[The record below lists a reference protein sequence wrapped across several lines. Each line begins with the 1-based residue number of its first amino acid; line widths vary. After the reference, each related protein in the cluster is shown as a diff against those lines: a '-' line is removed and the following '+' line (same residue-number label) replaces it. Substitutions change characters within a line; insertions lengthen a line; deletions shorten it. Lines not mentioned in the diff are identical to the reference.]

1 MKLLVVEDEAL
12 LRHHLFTRL
21 TDSGHVVEAVANA
34 EEALYQT
41 GQFNHDLAII
51 DLGLPGMGGLD
62 LIRQLRTQAKTFPI
76 LILTARGNWQD
87 KVEGLAA
94 GADDYVV
101 KPFQFEELEARL
113 NALLRRSSGFTQS
126 TIVAGPLL
134 LDLNR
139 KQASLDAEPL
149 ALTAYEY
156 RILEY
161 LMRHHQ
167 QVVPKD
173 RLMEQ
178 LYPDDDER
186 DPNVR
191 CWSAACVASLKVR
204 AGSNRSKPCAVS
216 ATCSMSAALDSFSSR
231 SFDARRHHVGGVVH
245 ARLAAGH
252 ARRVQPGIAGLDRA
266 APGLGCDHADLGGTY
281 RERSP
286 GDAGAVA

>member
-12 LRHHLFTRL
+12 LRHHLRTRL
-21 TDSGHVVEAVANA
+21 TEAGHVVEAVANA
-34 EEALYQT
+34 EEALYQV
-41 GQFNHDLAII
+41 GQFTHDLAVI
-51 DLGLPGMGGLD
+51 DLGLPGISGLE
-62 LIRQLRTQAKTFPI
+62 LIRQLRGQGRAFPI

-113 NALLRRSSGFTQS
+113 NALLRRSSGFIQS
-126 TIVAGPLL
+126 TITAGPLL

-139 KQASLDAEPL
+139 KQATLAEQPL

-161 LMRHHQ
+161 LMLHHQ
-167 QVVPKD
+167 QVVPKE

-186 DPNVR
+186 DPNVIEVLVGRLRRKLEGEVAFKPIDTVRGMGYLFTER
-191 CWSAACVASLKVR
+191 C
-204 AGSNRSKPCAVS
+204 
-216 ATCSMSAALDSFSSR
+216 T
-231 SFDARRHHVGGVVH
+231 
-245 ARLAAGH
+245 
-252 ARRVQPGIAGLDRA
+252 
-266 APGLGCDHADLGGTY
+266 
-281 RERSP
+281 
-286 GDAGAVA
+286 

>member
-12 LRHHLFTRL
+12 LRHHLRTRL
-21 TDSGHVVEAVANA
+21 TEAGHVVEAVANA
-34 EEALYQT
+34 EEALYQVA
-41 GQFNHDLAII
+41 QFNHDLAVI
-51 DLGLPGMGGLD
+51 DLGLPGIGGLD
-62 LIRQLRTQAKTFPI
+62 LIRQLRALGKAFPI

-113 NALLRRSSGFTQS
+113 NALLRRSSGFIQS
-126 TIVAGPLL
+126 TITAGPLL

-139 KQASLDAEPL
+139 KHAALAEQPL

-161 LMRHHQ
+161 LMLHHQ
-167 QVVPKD
+167 QVVPKE

-186 DPNVR
+186 DPNVIEVLVGR
-191 CWSAACVASLKVR
+191 LRRKLEGPAGFKPIDTVR
-204 AGSNRSKPCAVS
+204 
-216 ATCSMSAALDSFSSR
+216 
-231 SFDARRHHVGGVVH
+231 
-245 ARLAAGH
+245 
-252 ARRVQPGIAGLDRA
+252 
-266 APGLGCDHADLGGTY
+266 GLGYLFT
-281 RERSP
+281 ERCI
-286 GDAGAVA
+286 

>member
-1 MKLLVVEDEAL
+1 MPHILIVEDEAAIADTL
-12 LRHHLFTRL
+12 IF
-21 TDSGHVVEAVANA
+21 
-34 EEALYQT
+34 ALQGEGFSTTWLNLGAAALEHQRQT
-41 GQFNHDLAII
+41 PADLII
-51 DLGLPGMGGLD
+51 LDIGLPDISGFETCK
-62 LIRQLRTQAKTFPI
+62 QLRRFTEVPVLF
-76 LILTARGNWQD
+76 LSARD
-87 KVEGLAA
+87 AEIDRVVGLEI

-101 KPFQFEELEARL
+101 KPFQFEELDARL

-139 KQASLDAEPL
+139 KQASLDEQPL

-186 DPNVR
+186 DPNVIEVLVGR
-191 CWSAACVASLKVR
+191 LRRKLEGPAGFKPIDTVR
-204 AGSNRSKPCAVS
+204 
-216 ATCSMSAALDSFSSR
+216 
-231 SFDARRHHVGGVVH
+231 
-245 ARLAAGH
+245 
-252 ARRVQPGIAGLDRA
+252 
-266 APGLGCDHADLGGTY
+266 GLGYLFN
-281 RERSP
+281 ERCT
-286 GDAGAVA
+286 